1 MNCWRCMGMH
11 GEDFERNTMTA
22 EEASALG
29 LEVPVGSIDGELR
42 KLWEADEAST
52 NASLMNLALYS
63 EDPDSLQKNS
73 EAARQ
78 LTREHACRVLLIS
91 MDRDAPEANIRS
103 WITAHCHLAH
113 GKKSVCCEQ
122 LAFLLSGKVA
132 GRLRN
137 TVFAHLAS
145 DLPLVFW
152 WQGEL
157 SDIFEEPLYRMI
169 DRLIVDSSSWAD
181 PVAGFERLGEAMANA
196 RRRMVLQDLAWTR
209 TYHFRLSVA
218 ALFDD
223 LVAQRAL
230 KEVDVVRIVAH
241 PGHRVSALMLLAWV
255 ATQAQWRTG
264 LELGLVAE
272 RAAGCD
278 ECFVFES
285 REGRS
290 ISARVEWDETAA
302 PLGLVEILAPGCKVS
317 VQREVGAVYLQQ
329 RLECPG
335 HVVSQC
341 GPADEDSDMGLVANQ
356 LSRGGKNSLFR
367 KVLPAFL
374 ELLGV
379 S

>member
-1 MNCWRCMGMH
+1 
-11 GEDFERNTMTA
+11 MTA

-63 EDPDSLQKNS
+63 EDPESLQRNS
-73 EAARQ
+73 EAARK
-78 LTREHACRVLLIS
+78 LTREHACRALLIA
-91 MDRDAPEANIRS
+91 MDRKAPEASIRS

-113 GKKSVCCEQ
+113 GRKSVCCEQ
-122 LAFLLSGKVA
+122 LAFLLSGKVT

-137 TVFAHLAS
+137 TVFAHMAS

-157 SDIFEEPLYRMI
+157 SDIFEERLYRMI
-169 DRLIVDSSSWAD
+169 DRLIVDSSTWPD
-181 PVAGFERLGEAMANA
+181 PLAGFERVSEAMSDA
-196 RRRMVLQDLAWTR
+196 RHRMVLQDLAWTR

-230 KEVDVVRIVAH
+230 QEIDTVRIVAH
-241 PGHRVSALMLLAWV
+241 PKHRISALMLLAWL
-255 ATQAQWRTG
+255 ATQAQWRPG
-264 LELGLVAE
+264 LELGLAAE
-272 RAAGCD
+272 RAAGCE

-285 REGRS
+285 PDGRS
-290 ISARVEWDETAA
+290 ITARVDWDEEGA
-302 PLGLVEILAPGCKVS
+302 PLGLVEISAPGCKVA
-317 VQREVGAVYLQQ
+317 VQRDPKAIYLQQ

-335 HVVSQC
+335 HLVSQS
-341 GPADEDSDMGLVANQ
+341 GPADADSDSGLVADQ

-374 ELLGV
+374 ELLAAR
-379 S
+379 

>member
-1 MNCWRCMGMH
+1 M
-11 GEDFERNTMTA
+11 
-22 EEASALG
+22 G
-29 LEVPVGSIDGELR
+29 LEVSVESIDGELR

-63 EDPDSLQKNS
+63 EDPASLQANS

-78 LTREHACRVLLIS
+78 LTQHHACRALLIA
-91 MDRDAPEANIRS
+91 MDRKAPEASIRS

-122 LAFLLSGKVA
+122 LAFLLSGKA
-132 GRLRN
+132 TGRLRN
-137 TVFAHLAS
+137 TVFAHMAS

-157 SDIFEEPLYRMI
+157 SDIFEERLYRMI
-169 DRLIVDSSSWAD
+169 DRLIVDSATWKD
-181 PVAGFERLGEAMANA
+181 PVAGFERVEEALHDA
-196 RRRMVLQDLAWTR
+196 RHRMILQDLSWTR

-230 KEVDVVRIVAH
+230 PEVNEVRVVAH
-241 PGHRVSALMLLAWV
+241 PDHRCSALMMLAWLV
-255 ATQAQWRTG
+255 TQAGWRSG
-264 LELGLVAE
+264 LELGLAAE

-278 ECFVFES
+278 ECFLFES
-285 REGRS
+285 KDGLS
-290 ISARVEWDETAA
+290 ITARVEWNEGSA
-302 PLGLVEILAPGCKVS
+302 PLGLVEVKAPDCVVS
-317 VQREVGAVYLQQ
+317 VCRDRGETYLHQ

-335 HVVSQC
+335 HSLNQS
-341 GPADEDSDMGLVANQ
+341 GPADADEQWELVADQ
-356 LSRGGKNSLFR
+356 LSRGGKNSLFQ
-367 KVLPAFL
+367 KVRPVFL
-374 ELLGV
+374 ELMVG